1 MIVLAECEEIANQII
16 DKSIGDV
23 LKTHGQKAELELHVT
38 DQKVYVKYPMFMRV
52 KVKIG
57 NTEEEQE
64 SALKTLKA
72 VFQILDK
79 IPKMKISDA
88 AKKRAANARK
98 SVESEKV
105 REENEQEENEM
116 LEKKRREQL
125 EYNEKLKSLPPDQQ
139 KKLEDKRRKKE
150 LDATKRKMMKVVK
163 H

>member
-1 MIVLAECEEIANQII
+1 M
-16 DKSIGDV
+16 
-23 LKTHGQKAELELHVT
+23 T

-79 IPKMKISDA
+79 IPKMKISEA